1 MRRATLKIKL
11 RSRALFQRLV
21 PAHPVRRIRGALA
34 SPDISI
40 FQIDESGRNERN
52 KCPRDTGG

>member
-1 MRRATLKIKL
+1 MRRVTLKIKL

-21 PAHPVRRIRGALA
+21 LAHPARRTRLLA